1 MAQTIALQ
9 NHFVQFVPLDG
20 TFFFSLGPDARL
32 GAGAVT
38 VTAQHDGVATTVPIF
53 VEVIQMATRFENPSG
68 GQRRSLDIIVRNNG
82 HAGGAAGPITQF
94 TAFTAIVT
102 P

>member
-38 VTAQHDGVATTVPIF
+38 ATAQHDGVATTVPILLKSF
-53 VEVIQMATRFENPSG
+53 KWQPDLRTRVVGNADLWT
-68 GQRRSLDIIVRNNG
+68 SL
-82 HAGGAAGPITQF
+82 
-94 TAFTAIVT
+94 
-102 P
+102 